1 MRLLTGPAGSGKT
14 ASILDQLRDAL
25 RAGNH
30 SVRLLVP
37 TATMA
42 QHLQNQLAREGFVF
56 PRAIVQTL
64 NAFIAS
70 YAADAP
76 QVPETA
82 LHLIV
87 EAAARRLNRPE
98 FARVVHMPGFSAS
111 LARTISEFSSA
122 GCDSARLAAHLPD
135 APLSAAFLAVY
146 REVDSELARRGLAMR
161 ARRLEIAAQRI
172 ADAGPQGIGAVW
184 LDGFHALPDPEL
196 HVIAALGRHTQLTLT
211 LNDADATSHLRSRLE
226 NMGFAAQRATRP
238 RAYPAL
244 AVVKAA
250 SVERE
255 AEEIARR
262 ILDQAAAGRPFRE
275 IGIVVRAAD
284 SYVPILRSTLERFG
298 IPARFYFDSKLDE
311 HTAVRFL
318 TGAVDAMLGGWDHAE
333 TLAVLRLAPRLADIK
348 EMDRF
353 DFAVREHIPAAG
365 LAGLKSLAGENAPL
379 LRLIEGLASLEGGT
393 DDRLLSSVMLPADW
407 VPRFESLRNL
417 FSPARPEHPPN
428 SDPSRDNPSRD
439 DPSRDD
445 PSRDNPS
452 RDREGAVFSQH
463 QQALIYRSQSA
474 ALEAF
479 RQAIDETAAALDPQI
494 KLPLEDFWRHA
505 KAALRLTP
513 LRVRDGRRNAVQ
525 VIGAHEARQWSLPV
539 VFVCGMVE
547 KQFPQFHRADPFFP
561 DAARSHLNAAGIRV
575 RTAADFERE
584 ERALFDAAIT
594 RATLLT
600 TLTYPEFDSRGD
612 RTLPSI
618 FLDDLH
624 LPPVDAPAVRPE
636 PRWQLSPRPRVTRI
650 AAETSSAL
658 LEYLRART
666 ARLTPSGLES
676 YLQCAFQYF
685 GNRLLR
691 LKAAPDLPEDRLSFL
706 EQGNLVHEVLAAGY
720 AHPET
725 FEQLFEEAFE
735 RKRQQLTIPN
745 GYHTERLRNAMC
757 EDLLAFAR
765 NTEWPRAEFQSLTEQ
780 PFAFELFAPA
790 QPVAQAELVAQA
802 LGLRPTADELPSND
816 AVEISGRIDR
826 IDTAADGRAYVI
838 DYKYSAA
845 PNIKGRLKDENLLQA
860 PLYMMA
866 AERTFG
872 VNPDGMFYV
881 GLKGGIQYEGW
892 SRSGMLNSLPLPDNW
907 LEIAERRTLQA
918 MHEIRSGRVEVA
930 PAKPANCRFCDC
942 RDICRVNLTVV
953 AEAVAEA
960 VAEVAA
966 ELATEVAAEATE
978 GA

>member
-25 RAGNH
+25 RAGN
-30 SVRLLVP
+30 SAVRLLVP
-37 TATMA
+37 TATLA

-56 PRAIVQTL
+56 PRAIVETL
-64 NAFIAS
+64 SAFIAS

-76 QVPETA
+76 QVSETA

-98 FARVVHMPGFSAS
+98 FARVVHLPGFSAS
-111 LARTISEFSSA
+111 LAHTISEFSSA

-146 REVDSELARRGLAMR
+146 RDVDRDLARRGLAMR
-161 ARRLEIAAQRI
+161 ARRLDIAAQRI
-172 ADAGPQGIGAVW
+172 ADGGLQGVRTVW

-196 HVIAALGRHTQLTLT
+196 RVIAALGRHAQITLT
-211 LNDADATSHLRSRLE
+211 LNDSDVTADLGSRLE
-226 NMGFAAQRATRP
+226 DMGFTTQRATRP

-250 SVERE
+250 GIERE

-262 ILDQAAAGRPFRE
+262 IIEQAAAGRPFRE
-275 IGIVVRAAD
+275 IGIVVRAAE

-298 IPARFYFDSKLDE
+298 IPARFYFDSKLEE

-318 TGAVDAMLGGWDHAE
+318 AGAVDAMLGGWDHAE
-333 TLAVLRLAPRLADIK
+333 TLAVLRLAPRLADSNA
-348 EMDRF
+348 MDRF
-353 DFAVREHIPAAG
+353 DFAVRELIPAAG
-365 LAGLKSLAGENAPL
+365 LAGLKILAGDPEL
-379 LRLIEGLASLEGGT
+379 LRLIEGLAALDGGT
-393 DDRLLSSVMLPADW
+393 DDRLSSSVMLPAEW
-407 VPRFESLRNL
+407 SARFELLRNL
-417 FSPARPEHPPN
+417 FRPARPRQPDANAPSGG
-428 SDPSRDNPSRD
+428 SDGSRDY
-439 DPSRDD
+439 
-445 PSRDNPS
+445 
-452 RDREGAVFSQH
+452 EEAVFARH
-463 QQALIYRSQSA
+463 QLALAYRSQSA
-474 ALEAF
+474 ALDAF
-479 RQAIDETAAALDPQI
+479 DQAIGETAAALDPQI
-494 KLPLEDFWRHA
+494 KLPLEEFWRYA

-513 LRVRDGRRNAVQ
+513 LRLRDGRRNAVQ

-547 KQFPQFHRADPFFP
+547 KQFPRFHRADPFFP
-561 DAARSHLNAAGIRV
+561 DAARGRLNAAGIRV

-612 RTLPSI
+612 RSLPSI

-624 LPPVDAPAVRPE
+624 IPPVGAAAVRPQ
-636 PRWQLSPRPRVTRI
+636 PRWQPTPRPRVARI
-650 AAETSSAL
+650 AAEAAPAL
-658 LEYLRART
+658 LDFLRTRT

-685 GNRLLR
+685 GNRMLR
-691 LKAAPDLPEDRLSFL
+691 LKTAPDRPEERLSFL
-706 EQGNLVHEVLAAGY
+706 EQGNIVHEVLAAGY
-720 AHPET
+720 AQPET
-725 FEQLFEEAFE
+725 FERLFEEAFE
-735 RKRQQLTIPN
+735 RKREKLNIPN
-745 GYHTERLRNAMC
+745 GYHTERLRNAMR
-757 EDLLAFAR
+757 EDLLAFAA
-765 NTEWPRAEFQSLTEQ
+765 NTEWPRAEFRSRTEEK
-780 PFAFELFAPA
+780 FSF
-790 QPVAQAELVAQA
+790 ELVARADGLGAPSDDAAARAHGLPARADDTAARADDLRAPADETA
-802 LGLRPTADELPSND
+802 LGNTALDNT
-816 AVEISGRIDR
+816 VEISGRIDR
-826 IDTAADGRAYVI
+826 IDTADDGRAYVI

-845 PNIKGRLKDENLLQA
+845 QRTKGRLKDENLLQA

-872 VNPDGMFYV
+872 VTPDGMFYV
-881 GLKGGIQYEGW
+881 GLKGGIGYVGW
-892 SRSGMLNSLPLPDNW
+892 SHSGMLKSLPLPDNW

-918 MHEIRSGRVEVA
+918 MHEIRAGRVEVA
-930 PAKPANCRFCDC
+930 PANPANCRFCDC
-942 RDICRVNLTVV
+942 RDVCRVNLAVV
-953 AEAVAEA
+953 TAAVADAAAEAVS
-960 VAEVAA
+960 
-966 ELATEVAAEATE
+966 EATE

>member
-1 MRLLTGPAGSGKT
+1 MRLLIGPAGSGKT
-14 ASILDQLRDAL
+14 ASILEQLRDAL
-25 RAGNH
+25 RSRNH

-37 TATMA
+37 TSTLA

-56 PRAIVQTL
+56 PRAIVETL
-64 NAFIAS
+64 YAFIES

-98 FARVVHMPGFSAS
+98 FARVVHLPGFSAS

-135 APLSAAFLAVY
+135 APLGAAFLAVY
-146 REVDSELARRGLAMR
+146 REVDRELARRGLAMR
-161 ARRLEIAAQRI
+161 AKRLEIAAQRI
-172 ADAGPQGIGAVW
+172 ADGGLQGIGAIW

-196 HVIAALGRHTQLTLT
+196 HVIAALGRRAQLTLT
-211 LNDADATSHLRSRLE
+211 LNDADAAAGLRSRLE
-226 NMGFAAQRATRP
+226 NMGFATQRATRP

-250 SVERE
+250 GVERE

-275 IGIVVRAAD
+275 IGIVVRAAE

-318 TGAVDAMLGGWDHAE
+318 TGAVDAMLGGWDHAA
-333 TLAVLRLAPRLADIK
+333 TLAVLRLAPRLADSNA
-348 EMDRF
+348 MDRF
-353 DFAVREHIPAAG
+353 DFAVRKQIPGAG
-365 LAGLKSLAGENAPL
+365 LAGLKTLAGDPEL
-379 LRLIEGLASLEGGT
+379 LQLIEGLTSLDDRT
-393 DDRLLSSVMLPADW
+393 DDRLSPSVMLPADW
-407 VPRFESLRNL
+407 VLKFDSLRKL
-417 FSPARPEHPPN
+417 FAPARPDQPLASAPPADQ
-428 SDPSRDNPSRD
+428 SH
-439 DPSRDD
+439 
-445 PSRDNPS
+445 
-452 RDREGAVFSQH
+452 DREGAVFSAH
-463 QQALIYRSQSA
+463 QQALVYRSQAA
-474 ALEAF
+474 ALDAF
-479 RQAIDETAAALDPQI
+479 HQAIDETAAALDPQV
-494 KLPLEDFWRHA
+494 KLPLEEFWRYA
-505 KAALRLTP
+505 KAAIRLTP
-513 LRVRDGRRNAVQ
+513 LRLRDGRRNAVQ

-561 DAARSHLNAAGIRV
+561 DDARGRLNAAGIRV

-612 RTLPSI
+612 RSLPSI

-624 LPPVDAPAVRPE
+624 LPPVDAPAVRPQ
-636 PRWQLSPRPRVTRI
+636 PRWQPTPRPRVARI
-650 AAETSSAL
+650 AVETAPAL
-658 LEYLRART
+658 LDYLRAKT

-685 GNRLLR
+685 GNRMLR
-691 LKAAPDLPEDRLSFL
+691 LRAAPDRPEERLSFL
-706 EQGNLVHEVLAAGY
+706 EQGNIVHEVLAAGY
-720 AHPET
+720 AQPET
-725 FEQLFEEAFE
+725 FERLFEEAFE
-735 RKRQQLTIPN
+735 RKRQELNIPN
-745 GYHTERLRNAMC
+745 GYHTERLRNAMR
-757 EDLLAFAR
+757 EDLLAFAA
-765 NTEWPRAEFQSLTEQ
+765 NTEWPRAQFQSRTEEK
-780 PFAFELFAPA
+780 FCFELAARADGLRTPA
-790 QPVAQAELVAQA
+790 DNAALDDTVAQA
-802 LGLRPTADELPSND
+802 LGLRTPSDETALDD
-816 AVEISGRIDR
+816 TVEISGRIDR

-838 DYKYSAA
+838 DYKYSA
-845 PNIKGRLKDENLLQA
+845 KQGTKDRVKDESLLQG

-866 AERTFG
+866 AERAFG
-872 VNPDGMFYV
+872 VKPDGVFYV
-881 GLKGGIQYEGW
+881 GLKAGIEYAGW
-892 SRSGMLNSLPLPDNW
+892 SHSGILKSLPIPHDW

-918 MHEIRSGRVEVA
+918 MHQIRAGRVEVSPA
-930 PAKPANCRFCDC
+930 NPAKCRYCDC
-942 RDICRVNLTVV
+942 RDICRVNP
-953 AEAVAEA
+953 AAVTEIATEI
-960 VAEVAA
+960 
-966 ELATEVAAEATE
+966 ATEVVTDDAEATE

>member
-30 SVRLLVP
+30 TVRLLVP
-37 TATMA
+37 TATLA

-76 QVPETA
+76 QVPDTA
-82 LHLIV
+82 LYLIV

-146 REVDSELARRGLAMR
+146 REVDREFARRGLAMR

-172 ADAGPQGIGAVW
+172 ADACPQGIGAVW

-196 HVIAALGRHTQLTLT
+196 HVIAALGRHAQLTLT
-211 LNDADATSHLRSRLE
+211 LNDADATSHLLSRLE
-226 NMGFAAQRATRP
+226 NMGFATQRATRP

-275 IGIVVRAAD
+275 IGIVVRAAE

-298 IPARFYFDSKLDE
+298 IPARFYFDSELDQ

-333 TLAVLRLAPRLADIK
+333 TLAVLRLAPRLADLNA
-348 EMDRF
+348 MDRF

-365 LAGLKSLAGENAPL
+365 LAGLKSLAGEKGSL
-379 LRLIEGLASLEGGT
+379 LQLIEGLEGGT
-393 DDRLLSSVMLPADW
+393 DDRLSSSVMLPADW

-417 FSPARPEHPPN
+417 FSPARPEHP
-428 SDPSRDNPSRD
+428 D
-439 DPSRDD
+439 
-445 PSRDNPS
+445 PS
-452 RDREGAVFSQH
+452 RDREGDVFSQH

-561 DAARSHLNAAGIRV
+561 DAARSYLNAAGIRV

-600 TLTYPEFDSRGD
+600 TLTYPEFDARGD

-624 LPPVDAPAVRPE
+624 LPPVVAPAVRPE

-650 AAETSSAL
+650 AAETSPAL

-685 GNRLLR
+685 GNRLLK
-691 LKAAPDLPEDRLSFL
+691 LKTVPDRPEDRLSFL
-706 EQGNLVHEVLAAGY
+706 EQGNLVHEVLANGY

-725 FEQLFEEAFE
+725 FEQLFEESFE
-735 RKRQQLTIPN
+735 RKRQELTIPN
-745 GYHTERLRNAMC
+745 GYHTERLRNAMR

-765 NTEWPRAEFQSLTEQ
+765 NTEWPSAEFQSLTEQ
-780 PFAFELFAPA
+780 PFAFELVAQA
-790 QPVAQAELVAQA
+790 QPVARAH
-802 LGLRPTADELPSND
+802 GLRRTSDEASND

-845 PNIKGRLKDENLLQA
+845 PNIKARLKDENLLQA

-866 AERTFG
+866 AKRTFG
-872 VNPDGMFYV
+872 LNPDGMFYV

-892 SRSGMLNSLPLPDNW
+892 SRSGMLDSLPLPDNW
-907 LEIAERRTLQA
+907 LEIAEQRTLQA
-918 MHEIRSGRVEVA
+918 MHEIRAGRVEVA

-953 AEAVAEA
+953 AEAVAE
-960 VAEVAA
+960 VAA
-966 ELATEVAAEATE
+966 EVATEVAAEATE
-978 GA
+978 SA

>member
-25 RAGNH
+25 RAGNN

-37 TATMA
+37 TATLA

-56 PRAIVQTL
+56 PRAIVETL

-76 QVPETA
+76 QVPGAA

-87 EAAARRLNRPE
+87 EAAALRLNLPE
-98 FARVVHMPGFSAS
+98 FARVVHLPGFSAS
-111 LARTISEFSSA
+111 LAHTISEFSSA

-146 REVDSELARRGLAMR
+146 REVDRELARRSLALR

-172 ADAGPQGIGAVW
+172 ADSGLQGIGAVW

-196 HVIAALGRHTQLTLT
+196 RVIAALGRHAQLTLT
-211 LNDADATSHLRSRLE
+211 LNDADATAGLRSRLE
-226 NMGFAAQRATRP
+226 DMGFATERATRP

-244 AVVKAA
+244 AIVKAA
-250 SVERE
+250 GVERE

-275 IGIVVRAAD
+275 IGIVVRAAE

-311 HTAVRFL
+311 HAVVRFL
-318 TGAVDAMLGGWDHAE
+318 TGAMDAMLGGWNHAA
-333 TLAVLRLAPRLADIK
+333 TLAVLRLAPRLADSNA
-348 EMDRF
+348 MDGF
-353 DFAVREHIPAAG
+353 DFAVRQQIPAAG
-365 LAGLKSLAGENAPL
+365 LEGLKALAGDLAPL
-379 LRLIEGLASLEGGT
+379 LRVIDGLAAL
-393 DDRLLSSVMLPADW
+393 DDWRALVLTPADW
-407 VPRFESLRNL
+407 SAQFESLRKL
-417 FSPARPEHPPN
+417 FSPARPDQPLANAPPA
-428 SDPSRDNPSRD
+428 DPSH
-439 DPSRDD
+439 
-445 PSRDNPS
+445 
-452 RDREGAVFSQH
+452 DREGVAFSAH
-463 QQALIYRSQSA
+463 QLALAWRSQSA
-474 ALEAF
+474 ALHAF
-479 RQAIDETAAALDPQI
+479 DQAIAETAAALDPQI
-494 KLPLEDFWRHA
+494 KLPLEEFWRYA

-513 LRVRDGRRNAVQ
+513 LRLRDGRRNAVQ

-561 DAARSHLNAAGIRV
+561 DAARGHLNAAGIRV

-584 ERALFDAAIT
+584 ERALFQAAIS

-612 RTLPSI
+612 RSLPSI

-624 LPPVDAPAVRPE
+624 LPPVDAPSVRPQ
-636 PRWQLSPRPRVTRI
+636 PRWQPTPRPRVARI
-650 AAETSSAL
+650 AVETAPAL
-658 LEYLRART
+658 LDYLRTKT

-685 GNRLLR
+685 GNRMLR
-691 LKAAPDLPEDRLSFL
+691 LKTAPDRPEDRLSFL
-706 EQGNLVHEVLAAGY
+706 EQGNIVHEVLAAGY
-720 AHPET
+720 AHPDT
-725 FEQLFEEAFE
+725 FERLFEEVFE
-735 RKRQQLTIPN
+735 RTREELNIPN
-745 GYHTERLRNAMC
+745 GYHTERLRNAMR
-757 EDLLAFAR
+757 EDLLTFAA
-765 NTEWPRAEFQSLTEQ
+765 NTEWPRAQFQSRTEEK
-780 PFAFELFAPA
+780 FAFEL
-790 QPVAQAELVAQA
+790 VARAH
-802 LGLRPTADELPSND
+802 GLRTPDD

-826 IDTAADGRAYVI
+826 LDTAADGRAYVI

-845 PNIKGRLKDENLLQA
+845 PGIKDRVKDESLLQG

-866 AERTFG
+866 AERHFG
-872 VNPDGMFYV
+872 VKPDGVFYV
-881 GLKGGIQYEGW
+881 GLKAGVKYDGW
-892 SRSGMLNSLPLPDNW
+892 SRTGLLKSLPIPENW
-907 LEIAERRTLQA
+907 LEIAERRTLRA
-918 MHEIRSGRVEVA
+918 MHEIRAGRVEVA
-930 PAKPANCRFCDC
+930 PANPAKCRYCDC
-942 RDICRVNLTVV
+942 RDICRVNPAVTAAAD
-953 AEAVAEA
+953 AE
-960 VAEVAA
+960 
-966 ELATEVAAEATE
+966 AAEATE
-978 GA
+978 GP

>member
-25 RAGNH
+25 RAGNN

-37 TATMA
+37 TATLA

-56 PRAIVQTL
+56 PRAIVETL

-76 QVPETA
+76 QVPGAA

-87 EAAARRLNRPE
+87 EAAALRLNRPE
-98 FARVVHMPGFSAS
+98 FARVVHLPGFSAS
-111 LARTISEFSSA
+111 LAHTISEFSSA

-135 APLSAAFLAVY
+135 APLSPAFLAVY
-146 REVDSELARRGLAMR
+146 REVDRELARRGLALR

-172 ADAGPQGIGAVW
+172 ADSGLQGIGAVW

-196 HVIAALGRHTQLTLT
+196 RVIAALGRHAHLTLT
-211 LNDADATSHLRSRLE
+211 LNDADATAGLRSRLE
-226 NMGFAAQRATRP
+226 DMGFATERATRP

-250 SVERE
+250 GVERE

-275 IGIVVRAAD
+275 IGIVVRAAE

-311 HTAVRFL
+311 HAAVRFL
-318 TGAVDAMLGGWDHAE
+318 TGAVDAMLGGWDHAA
-333 TLAVLRLAPRLADIK
+333 TLAILRLAPRLADSNA
-348 EMDRF
+348 MDRF
-353 DFAVREHIPAAG
+353 DFAVRQQIPAAG
-365 LAGLKSLAGENAPL
+365 LEGLKALATDCAEL
-379 LRLIEGLASLEGGT
+379 TQLIEALASFEGRT
-393 DDRLLSSVMLPADW
+393 DDRLSSSVILPADW
-407 VPRFESLRNL
+407 VPKFESLRKL
-417 FSPARPEHPPN
+417 FSPARPHEPLANAPT
-428 SDPSRDNPSRD
+428 
-439 DPSRDD
+439 
-445 PSRDNPS
+445 
-452 RDREGAVFSQH
+452 DRSHDRKGVVFSAH
-463 QQALIYRSQSA
+463 QLALAWRSQSA
-474 ALEAF
+474 ALHAF
-479 RQAIDETAAALDPQI
+479 DQAIAETAAALDPQI
-494 KLPLEDFWRHA
+494 KLPLEEFWRYA

-513 LRVRDGRRNAVQ
+513 LRLRDGRRNAVQ

-561 DAARSHLNAAGIRV
+561 DAARGRLNAAGIRV

-584 ERALFDAAIT
+584 ERALFQAAIS

-612 RTLPSI
+612 RSLPSI

-624 LPPVDAPAVRPE
+624 IPPVDAPAVRPE
-636 PRWQLSPRPRVTRI
+636 PRWQPTPRPRVARI
-650 AAETSSAL
+650 AAETAPAL
-658 LEYLRART
+658 LDFLRART

-685 GNRLLR
+685 GNRMLR
-691 LKAAPDLPEDRLSFL
+691 LKTAPDRPEDRLSFL
-706 EQGNLVHEVLAAGY
+706 EQGNIVHEVLAAGY
-720 AHPET
+720 AHPDTVER
-725 FEQLFEEAFE
+725 LFEEAFE
-735 RKRQQLTIPN
+735 RTREELNIPN
-745 GYHTERLRNAMC
+745 GYHTERLRNAMR
-757 EDLLAFAR
+757 EDLLTFAA
-765 NTEWPRAEFQSLTEQ
+765 NTEWPRAQFDSRTEEK
-780 PFAFELFAPA
+780 FAF
-790 QPVAQAELVAQA
+790 QLVAPDQLVA
-802 LGLRPTADELPSND
+802 RAHGLRPPSDD

-826 IDTAADGRAYVI
+826 LDTAADGRAYVI

-845 PNIKGRLKDENLLQA
+845 PRIKDRVKDLSLLQG

-866 AERTFG
+866 AERHFG
-872 VNPDGMFYV
+872 VKPDGVFYV
-881 GLKGGIQYEGW
+881 GLKAGVEYAGW
-892 SRSGMLNSLPLPDNW
+892 SHSGMLKSLPIPENW

-918 MHEIRSGRVEVA
+918 MHEIRAGRVEVA
-930 PAKPANCRFCDC
+930 PANPAKCRYCDC
-942 RDICRVNLTVV
+942 RDICRVNPAVTADAD
-953 AEAVAEA
+953 AE
-960 VAEVAA
+960 
-966 ELATEVAAEATE
+966 AAEATE